1 VGSRAARG
9 WTSALRP
16 HAAASV
22 AATMRKA
29 MSAWLIESK
38 KASASAQMLTCG
50 MFVINAR
57 IPPKT
62 KVSRPRFLASFGSKP
77 EQEGRCHNYLLQRS
91 GDTCH
96 AFSSPVVQSIWVR
109 LGTEHRG

>member
-1 VGSRAARG
+1 
-9 WTSALRP
+9 
-16 HAAASV
+16 
-22 AATMRKA
+22 MRKA

-62 KVSRPRFLASFGSKP
+62 KVSRPRFRAPYAPEGYAETRRHCTRLSLHFPVPFALHYKP
-77 EQEGRCHNYLLQRS
+77 
-91 GDTCH
+91 D
-96 AFSSPVVQSIWVR
+96 A
-109 LGTEHRG
+109 